1 MTRFTA
7 STSAE
12 AVVAAPRQRIWDL
25 LVDPD
30 AIARLTPFL
39 KRVSAE
45 GEHWRWE
52 MTGLDV
58 LGVKVVPAFTERMVF
73 VDGERIE
80 FHHDP
85 PAGVRE
91 RSGVE
96 GWYDLADV
104 RSGDS
109 GGTRLATSLEIT
121 LDLPLPRLSAPAVT
135 ATMKGVLATMGDR
148 FSANLLR
155 ELGVAP
161 SG

>member
-25 LVDPD
+25 LVDP
-30 AIARLTPFL
+30 AVITRLTPFL
-39 KRVSAE
+39 KRVSAD

-58 LGVKVVPAFTERMVF
+58 LGVKVAPAFTERMRF

-80 FHHDP
+80 FEHDP
-85 PAGVRE
+85 PAGVHE
-91 RSGVE
+91 RSGVA
-96 GWYDLADV
+96 GWYDLADAP
-104 RSGDS
+104 

-135 ATMKGVLATMGDR
+135 AAMRGVLATMGDR

-155 ELGVAP
+155 ELGVGQ

>member
-58 LGVKVVPAFTERMVF
+58 LGVKVAPAFTERMVF

-109 GGTRLATSLEIT
+109 AAPGSPPAWRSPSTSRCR
-121 LDLPLPRLSAPAVT
+121 DSPPRRSPP
-135 ATMKGVLATMGDR
+135 R
-148 FSANLLR
+148 
-155 ELGVAP
+155 
-161 SG
+161 

>member
-12 AVVAAPRQRIWDL
+12 AVVPAPRQQIWDL
-25 LVDPD
+25 LVDP
-30 AIARLTPFL
+30 ATIAALTPFL
-39 KRVSAE
+39 KRVSAD

-58 LGVKVVPAFTERMVF
+58 LGVKVAPAFTERMVF
-73 VDGERIE
+73 VDLERIE

-85 PAGVRE
+85 PPGVKE

-96 GWYDLADV
+96 GWYDLADAP
-104 RSGDS
+104 
-109 GGTRLATSLEIT
+109 GGTHLATSLEIT
-121 LDLPLPRLSAPAVT
+121 LDLPLPRLAAPAVSS
-135 ATMKGVLATMGDR
+135 AMRGVMATMGDR

-155 ELGVAP
+155 ELGVEQA
-161 SG
+161 G

>member
-7 STSAE
+7 TTSAE
-12 AVVAAPRQRIWDL
+12 AVVAAPRQQIWDV

-39 KRVSAE
+39 KKVVVD

-58 LGVKVVPAFTERMVF
+58 LGVKVAPTFTERMVL
-73 VDGERIE
+73 DDLERIE

-85 PAGVRE
+85 PAGSKE

-96 GWYDLADV
+96 GWYDLSDTE
-104 RSGDS
+104 
-109 GGTRLATSLEIT
+109 GGTHLATSLEIT
-121 LDLPLPRLSAPAVT
+121 LDLPLPKVSSRAVT
-135 ATMKGVLATMGDR
+135 SAMKGVMGTMGDK

-155 ELGVAP
+155 ELGVEQA
-161 SG
+161 G

>member
-25 LVDPD
+25 LVAPD

-58 LGVKVVPAFTERMVF
+58 LGVKVAPAFTERMVF

-80 FHHDP
+80 FRHDP

-104 RSGDS
+104 RS

>member
-30 AIARLTPFL
+30 AITRLTPFL
-39 KRVSAE
+39 KRVSAD

-58 LGVKVVPAFTERMVF
+58 LGVKVAPAFTERMRF

-80 FHHDP
+80 FEHDP
-85 PAGVRE
+85 PAGVHE
-91 RSGVE
+91 RSGVA
-96 GWYDLADV
+96 GWYDLADAP
-104 RSGDS
+104 

-135 ATMKGVLATMGDR
+135 AAMRGVLGTMGDR

-155 ELGVAP
+155 EVGVTP
-161 SG
+161 G